1 MQRPALCAA
10 REKLHISD
18 LGGLLHPLPIP
29 HRPWSHLSLD
39 FITGLPPSHTVI
51 LVVVDR
57 FSKAAWFI
65 PLPKL
70 PSAKETAE
78 LIMNHVFREF
88 GIPLDI
94 VSDQGPN
101 FHPGSGGP
109 SASWLGPQPA
119 YHRGSIQNL
128 MARQN
133 GSTRI
138 WRPLCG
144 VWRPITTPLGL
155 PTSYRQSMPTTPSS
169 PRPLGYPPLNASLG
183 IPPHCSLRRSHRLT
197 FPQPGALSNTVVRP
211 GGRLGAPFFKP
222 PRDTNVRLIAAGGW
236 LPISELVRESG

>member
-1 MQRPALCAA
+1 MLARLISSSGGFGGHPSRRMTRSMQRPALCAA

-39 FITGLPPSHTVI
+39 FVTGLPPSQGNTVI

-94 VSDQGPN
+94 VSDR
-101 FHPGSGGP
+101 
-109 SASWLGPQPA
+109 GPQF
-119 YHRGSIQNL
+119 
-128 MARQN
+128 
-133 GSTRI
+133 
-138 WRPLCG
+138 
-144 VWRPITTPLGL
+144 
-155 PTSYRQSMPTTPSS
+155 SS
-169 PRPLGYPPLNASLG
+169 R
-183 IPPHCSLRRSHRLT
+183 
-197 FPQPGALSNTVVRP
+197 F
-211 GGRLGAPFFKP
+211 
-222 PRDTNVRLIAAGGW
+222 
-236 LPISELVRESG
+236 